1 QVTPQHLVLIHDSA
15 MLEKSFGLLFYL
27 KQSKNQKVKSRYVY
41 LRIIVNGKFREI
53 STKML
58 WYTDRWN
65 AGAGKAVGN
74 KEDARNLN
82 SYLDVLT
89 AKVYQ
94 AKKMLVE
101 EDRELTSESL
111 KNILQGKSD
120 DRKMVL
126 EIFQHH
132 NDQVKALIGKEY
144 APLTL
149 RRFKTCL
156 AHTRAFIQWKY
167 KVDDLPIKDLD
178 FEFISEFSFWLK
190 TVKSCAHNSTVKYL
204 VSFKKIVLSC
214 VRKGWLKR
222 DPFAEFKLSKQEV
235 IKYPLSKEELSSL
248 SGKTFEIERVNQV
261 RDIFLF
267 CCYTG
272 LAYIDIK
279 MLRRAQIAI
288 GIDGE
293 QWIFTN
299 RQKTEAPTRV
309 PLLPKAIEIMK
320 KYENHPKCC
329 SDGSVLP
336 VLSNQ
341 KMNSYLKE
349 IADLCGITTVPT
361 FHVARHTFATTV
373 TLSNNVP
380 LETVSKMLGHKSLRQ
395 TQHYAKILDGK
406 ISHDMMALKNKLG

>member
-1 QVTPQHLVLIHDSA
+1 
-15 MLEKSFGLLFYL
+15 MMEKSFGLFFFL
-27 KQSKNQKVKSRYVY
+27 KPTKNQKDDSRYVY
-41 LRIIVNGKFREI
+41 LRITVDGVSNQL
-53 STKML
+53 STKRL
-58 WYTDRWN
+58 WHPSRWSVQTGR
-65 AGAGKAVGN
+65 ATSS
-74 KEDARNLN
+74 KEDAKSLN
-82 SYLDVLT
+82 AYLDVLS

-120 DRKMVL
+120 DRKMVM

-132 NDQVKALIGKEY
+132 NDQMQALIGKEY

-149 RRFKTCL
+149 RRFNTCL

-167 KVDDLPIKDLD
+167 KVADLPIKDLD

-190 TVKSCAHNSTVKYL
+190 TVKNCGQNSTVKYL

-222 DPFAEFKLSKQEV
+222 DPFAEFKLHKQEV
-235 IKYPLSKEELSSL
+235 IKYPLSKEELTSL
-248 SGKTFEIERVNQV
+248 SEKIFEIERVNQV

-279 MLRRAQIAI
+279 QLRRAQIAI

-309 PLLPKAIEIMK
+309 PLLPKAIEIIK
-320 KYENHPKCC
+320 KYESHPKCC
-329 SDGSVLP
+329 NDGSVLP

-349 IADLCGITTVPT
+349 IADLCGITKVLT
-361 FHVARHTFATTV
+361 FHIARHTFATTV

-380 LETVSKMLGHKSLRQ
+380 METVSKMLGHKSLRQ

-406 ISHDMMALKNKLG
+406 ISQDMMALKKKLSDT